1 MLETPR
7 LYLREQTVEDLN
19 RLYEIYEDA
28 SIRKFVEPLYAD
40 RQEETAFTE
49 AYIRHMYRFYGYG
62 LWVVCLRENDR
73 IIGRAGLGNRVI
85 DGSEKLELGYLIAE
99 EYQRQGYA
107 LEACEAICSF
117 AATRL
122 EADEIACITAT
133 DNEASAA
140 LLKKLG
146 FEHVASMEAERM
158 EYYVKQCCS

>member
-7 LYLREQTVEDLN
+7 LYLREQTVEDLD

-28 SIRKFVEPLYAD
+28 SIRRFVEPLYAD
-40 RQEETAFTE
+40 RQEEVAFTE

-85 DGSEKLELGYLIAE
+85 DGREQLELGYLIAE

-107 LEACEAICSF
+107 FEACEAICRF
-117 AATRL
+117 AAGRL
-122 EADEIACITAT
+122 EAKMIACITGS
-133 DNEASAA
+133 DNEASAG

-146 FEHVASMEAERM
+146 FEHVAAIEEQM
-158 EYYVKQCCS
+158 EYYVWQC